1 MPYFSTEAK
10 KNGRSWDRVW
20 NQRKF
25 FVCLFLCVC
34 MFVSMGRLKV
44 CVSLDG
50 KAPVERN
57 NGVGK
62 EKLAAK
68 IPFLKKK
75 RKTGKWRG

>member
-1 MPYFSTEAK
+1 MESMEVFCLL
-10 KNGRSWDRVW
+10 V
-20 NQRKF
+20 
-25 FVCLFLCVC
+25 FVCVY
-34 MFVSMGRLKV
+34 VSMGCLNV

-50 KAPVERN
+50 KAPVESN

-75 RKTGKWRG
+75 GKQGSGEVELR